1 MGQRTLTR
9 IVARQRALKLRQ
21 NDAQIK
27 PVMICALHDIRQR
40 AATCSMS
47 MQRCFTCIW
56 LERQHASTDVSI
68 YCLTTF

>member
-40 AATCSMS
+40 AQCQCNGAL
-47 MQRCFTCIW
+47 RAF
-56 LERQHASTDVSI
+56 D
-68 YCLTTF
+68 